1 MYSHFQSM
9 LSLCQE
15 RQWPLWKAICAEETE
30 LTGQDEE
37 TIFARLQLRYDI
49 MARSAQIA
57 LDTPLLGHTGK
68 PTLITGLAQAHQ
80 RYAEQGRTLCGP
92 MLNRMMARALSCSE
106 ANASMGR
113 VCAMPTAGACGI
125 VPAVLLTLEEE
136 WEFPRRKVLEA
147 LLVASGVGAVITQN
161 ATVSGAEGGCQ
172 AECGAAAA
180 MAAAGAVS
188 LMDGTPEQSLEAMSH
203 ALIHAMGL
211 VCDPIAGLVQIPC
224 AQRNASQAMNALLS
238 ADLALAG
245 MVCPIP
251 PDQVL
256 EAMYRTGRSLPTT
269 LRETALGGLAG
280 TKAGQAIAREIHGA
294 PSTP

>member
-1 MYSHFQSM
+1 MYSHFASM
-9 LSLCQE
+9 LALCQE
-15 RQWPLWKAICAEETE
+15 KQWPLWKAVCAEETE
-30 LTGQDEE
+30 LTGRDEAS
-37 TIFARLQLRYDI
+37 IFARMEHRYDI
-49 MARSAQIA
+49 MAQSAQKA
-57 LDTPLLGHTGK
+57 LDNPLLGHTGK

-80 RYAEQGRTLCGP
+80 QYAQRGNTLCGP
-92 MLNRMMARALSCSE
+92 VLNRMMARALSCSE

-136 WEFPRRKVLEA
+136 LSIPRRKVLEA
-147 LLVASGVGAVITQN
+147 LIVASGVGAVITQN

-180 MAAAGAVS
+180 MAAAAAVY
-188 LMDGTPEQSLEAMSH
+188 LMDGTPEQSLQAMSH
-203 ALIHAMGL
+203 ALINVMGL

-245 MVCPIP
+245 MICPVP

-256 EAMYRTGRSLPTT
+256 EAMYRTGKSLPPT

-280 TKAGQAIAREIHGA
+280 TKAGQEIAREIHGA
-294 PSTP
+294 

>member
-1 MYSHFQSM
+1 MYSHFDSM
-9 LSLCQE
+9 LSLCRE
-15 RQWPLWKAICAEETE
+15 RNWPLWKSVCAEETE

-37 TIFARLQLRYDI
+37 AIFQRMGRRYEI
-49 MARSAQIA
+49 MAAAAAKA
-57 LDTPLLGHTGK
+57 LEAPLMGHTGR
-68 PTLITGLAQAHQ
+68 PTLISGAAKAH
-80 RYAEQGRTLCGP
+80 RDYAARGETLCGP

-136 WEFPRRKVLEA
+136 RGLPRRTVLEA
-147 LLVASGVGAVITQN
+147 LVIASGVGAVITQN

-180 MAAAGAVS
+180 MAAAAAVY
-188 LMDGTPEQSLEAMSH
+188 LMGGTPEQSLTAMSH
-203 ALIHAMGL
+203 ALINMMGL

-224 AQRNASQAMNALLS
+224 AQRNASQAVNAMLS

-245 MVCPIP
+245 MDCPIP
-251 PDQVL
+251 PDEVL
-256 EAMYRTGRSLPTT
+256 EAMYRVGKSLPTT
-269 LRETALGGLAG
+269 LRETALGGIAG
-280 TKAGQAIAREIHGA
+280 TRAGQAIARQIHQD
-294 PSTP
+294 S

>member
-1 MYSHFQSM
+1 MYAHFHSM
-9 LSLCQE
+9 LSLCRE
-15 RQWPLWKAICAEETE
+15 KDWPLWKAICMEETE
-30 LTGQDEE
+30 LTGKDEAV
-37 TIFARLQLRYDI
+37 IFDRMQLRYDI
-49 MARSAQIA
+49 MTRSAQIA
-57 LDTPLLGHTGK
+57 LDQPLLGHNGK
-68 PTLITGLAQAHQ
+68 PTLITGAAQAHQ
-80 RYAEQGRTLCGP
+80 QYAQQGNTLCGP

-125 VPAVLLTLEEE
+125 VPAVLLTLEEALQL
-136 WEFPRRKVLEA
+136 PRRKVLEA
-147 LLVASGVGAVITQN
+147 LIIASGVGAVITQN

-180 MAAAGAVS
+180 MAAAAAVY
-188 LMDGTPEQSLEAMSH
+188 LMDGTPEQSLHAMSH
-203 ALIHAMGL
+203 ALINVMGL

-224 AQRNASQAMNALLS
+224 AQRNASQAVNALLS

-245 MVCPIP
+245 MACPIP

-256 EAMYRTGRSLPTT
+256 EAMYRTGRSLPAT

-280 TKAGQAIAREIHGA
+280 TKAGREIAKQIHDVSA
-294 PSTP
+294 Q

>member
-1 MYSHFQSM
+1 MYSHFDSM
-9 LSLCQE
+9 LSLCRE
-15 RQWPLWKAICAEETE
+15 RNWPLWKSVCAEETE

-37 TIFARLQLRYDI
+37 AIFQRMGRRYEI
-49 MARSAQIA
+49 MAAAAAKA
-57 LDTPLLGHTGK
+57 LEAPLMGHTGR
-68 PTLITGLAQAHQ
+68 PTLISGAAKAQ
-80 RYAEQGRTLCGP
+80 RNYAARGETLCGP

-136 WEFPRRKVLEA
+136 RGLPRRTVLEA
-147 LLVASGVGAVITQN
+147 LVIASGVGAVITQN

-180 MAAAGAVS
+180 MAAAAAVY
-188 LMDGTPEQSLEAMSH
+188 LMGGTPEQSLTAMSH
-203 ALIHAMGL
+203 ALINMMGL

-224 AQRNASQAMNALLS
+224 AQRNASQAVNAMLS

-245 MVCPIP
+245 MDCPIP
-251 PDQVL
+251 PDEVL
-256 EAMYRTGRSLPTT
+256 EAMYRVGKSLPTT
-269 LRETALGGLAG
+269 LRETALGGIAG
-280 TKAGQAIAREIHGA
+280 TRAGQAIARQIHQD
-294 PSTP
+294 S

>member
-1 MYSHFQSM
+1 MYSHFDSM
-9 LSLCQE
+9 LSLCRE
-15 RQWPLWKAICAEETE
+15 RNWPLWKSVCAEETE

-37 TIFARLQLRYDI
+37 AIFQRMGRRYEI
-49 MARSAQIA
+49 MAAAAAKA
-57 LDTPLLGHTGK
+57 LEAPLMGHTGR
-68 PTLITGLAQAHQ
+68 PTLISGAAKAQ
-80 RYAEQGRTLCGP
+80 RDYAARGETLCGP

-136 WEFPRRKVLEA
+136 RGLPRRTVLEA
-147 LLVASGVGAVITQN
+147 LVIASGVGAVITQN

-180 MAAAGAVS
+180 MAAAAAVY
-188 LMDGTPEQSLEAMSH
+188 LMGGTPEQSLTAMSH
-203 ALIHAMGL
+203 ALINMMGL

-224 AQRNASQAMNALLS
+224 AQRNASQAVNAMLS

-245 MVCPIP
+245 MDCPIP
-251 PDQVL
+251 PDEVL
-256 EAMYRTGRSLPTT
+256 EAMYRVGKSLPTT
-269 LRETALGGLAG
+269 LRETALGGIAG
-280 TKAGQAIAREIHGA
+280 TRAGQAIARQIHQD
-294 PSTP
+294 S

>member
-1 MYSHFQSM
+1 MYTHFTSM
-9 LSLCQE
+9 LELCQQN
-15 RQWPLWKAICAEETE
+15 QWPLWKAICAEETE
-30 LTGQDEE
+30 LTGKSEE
-37 TIFARLQLRYDI
+37 IIFARMQHRYDI

-57 LDTPLLGHTGK
+57 LDTPQLGHTGQ

-80 RYAEQGRTLCGP
+80 RYTQRDDTLCGP
-92 MLNRMMARALSCSE
+92 LINRMMARALSCSE

-113 VCAMPTAGACGI
+113 VCAMPTAGSCGI

-136 WEFPRRKVLEA
+136 RSLPRRKILEA
-147 LLVASGVGAVITQN
+147 MIVASGVGAVITQN

-180 MAAAGAVS
+180 MAAAAAVY
-188 LMDGTPEQSLEAMSH
+188 LMGGTPEQSLQAMSH
-203 ALIHAMGL
+203 AIINVMGL
-211 VCDPIAGLVQIPC
+211 ACDPIAGLVQIPC
-224 AQRNASQAMNALLS
+224 AQRNASQAVNALLS

-256 EAMYRTGRSLPTT
+256 EAMYRTGRSLPPS
-269 LRETALGGLAG
+269 LRETALGGIAG
-280 TKAGQAIAREIHGA
+280 TKAGRAIAKEIHGA
-294 PSTP
+294 

>member
-1 MYSHFQSM
+1 MYSHFASM
-9 LSLCQE
+9 LALCQE
-15 RQWPLWKAICAEETE
+15 KQWPRWKAVCAEETE
-30 LTGQDEE
+30 LTGRDEE
-37 TIFARLQLRYDI
+37 SIFARMEHRYEI
-49 MARSAQIA
+49 MAQSAQKA

-80 RYAEQGRTLCGP
+80 QYAQRGNTLCGP
-92 MLNRMMARALSCSE
+92 VLNRMMARALSCCE

-136 WEFPRRKVLEA
+136 LSLPRRKVLEA
-147 LLVASGVGAVITQN
+147 LIIASGVGAVITQN
-161 ATVSGAEGGCQ
+161 ATVS
-172 AECGAAAA
+172 A
-180 MAAAGAVS
+180 MAAAGAVY
-188 LMDGTPEQSLEAMSH
+188 LMDGTPEQSLQAMSH
-203 ALIHAMGL
+203 ALINVMGL

-245 MVCPIP
+245 MVCPVP

-256 EAMYRTGRSLPTT
+256 EAMYRTGKSLPPT

-280 TKAGQAIAREIHGA
+280 TKAGQEIAREIHGA
-294 PSTP
+294 

>member
-1 MYSHFQSM
+1 MYSHFDSM
-9 LSLCQE
+9 LSLCRE
-15 RQWPLWKAICAEETE
+15 RNWPLWKAVCAEETE

-37 TIFARLQLRYDI
+37 AIFQRMGRRYEI
-49 MARSAQIA
+49 MAAAATKA
-57 LDTPLLGHTGK
+57 LEAPLMGHTGR
-68 PTLITGLAQAHQ
+68 PTLISGAAEAQ
-80 RYAEQGRTLCGP
+80 RNYAARGETLCGP

-136 WEFPRRKVLEA
+136 RGLPRRTVLEA
-147 LLVASGVGAVITQN
+147 LVIASGVGAVITQN

-180 MAAAGAVS
+180 MAAAAAVY
-188 LMDGTPEQSLEAMSH
+188 LMGGTPEQSLTAMSH
-203 ALIHAMGL
+203 ALINMMGL

-224 AQRNASQAMNALLS
+224 AQRNASQAVNAMLS

-245 MVCPIP
+245 MDCPIP
-251 PDQVL
+251 PDEVL
-256 EAMYRTGRSLPTT
+256 EAMYRVGKSLPTT
-269 LRETALGGLAG
+269 LRETALGGIAG
-280 TKAGQAIAREIHGA
+280 TRAGQAIARQIHQD
-294 PSTP
+294 S